1 MNALAHPLEARHLR
15 LIVAIADGGSMMA
28 AARLLHVTQPALSRQ
43 LSELERRLGTPL
55 FTRLHNRLQ
64 ITDAGEQLLAGAR
77 RILVELEV
85 LERQLRADDD
95 GESTGVLRVAAE
107 CYTNYQWLP
116 RLLVAFG
123 ERWPRVDVRIVPEAT
138 SRPSATTPSREPCAP
153 RW

>member
-77 RILVELEV
+77 RILAELEV
-85 LERQLRADDD
+85 LERKLLADDD
-95 GESTGVLRVAAE
+95 G
-107 CYTNYQWLP
+107 
-116 RLLVAFG
+116 
-123 ERWPRVDVRIVPEAT
+123 
-138 SRPSATTPSREPCAP
+138 
-153 RW
+153 